1 MTIPFWCL
9 LVACLIPFF
18 IAPIG
23 GYFRGKQFGTMDN
36 KNPRIQAAG
45 LTGAGARAQAAQ
57 ANAWEALPVF
67 AAAVLVAHLAGA
79 DAGSSATAALV
90 FIAARVGHA
99 GFYLADLDKARSGIF
114 LVGLGCCIWLFV
126 LAARA

>member
-1 MTIPFWCL
+1 MTTPFWCL
-9 LVACLIPFF
+9 LVTCLIPFF

-67 AAAVLVAHLAGA
+67 SAAVLVAHLAGA

-90 FIAARVGHA
+90 FVAARVGHA
-99 GFYLADLDKARSGIF
+99 GFYLADIDKARSGIF